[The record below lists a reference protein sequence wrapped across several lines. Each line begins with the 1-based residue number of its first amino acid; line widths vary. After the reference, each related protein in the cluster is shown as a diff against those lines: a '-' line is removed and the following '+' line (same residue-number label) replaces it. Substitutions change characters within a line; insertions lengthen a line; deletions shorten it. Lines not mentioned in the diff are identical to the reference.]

1 MKVGFVQNSPAFGE
15 VRANLER
22 LEALLADVEADLLV
36 LPELF
41 ATGYQF
47 TDRAEALAL
56 AEPVPGGPAGERLLA
71 LAASVNAV
79 LVAGL
84 AERDGDAVYNSALAV
99 GPQGY
104 IGKYRKAHLFDT
116 EKQCFLPGDL
126 PLPVFDIGAARV
138 GLMICF
144 DWRFPE
150 TARTLALKGADII
163 AHPANL
169 VLPHCPQAMITRCL
183 ENRVFAVTADRVGAE
198 ERLPGH
204 PLTFI
209 GQSQVVTP
217 DGEIIY
223 RASADREE
231 VRVVEIDIGRARN
244 KRLTEHNL
252 IFEDRRADLYELN

>member
-1 MKVGFVQNSPAFGE
+1 MKVGFVQNCPAFGE
-15 VRANLER
+15 VQANLAR
-22 LEALLADVEADLLV
+22 LEALVDGVEADLLV

-47 TDRAEALAL
+47 TSRAEALAL
-56 AEPVPGGPAGERLLA
+56 AEPVPGGPTGERLQA
-71 LAASVNAV
+71 LAESVNAV
-79 LVAGL
+79 LVAGI
-84 AERDGDAVYNSALAV
+84 AERDGDAVYNSALVV

-116 EKQCFLPGDL
+116 EKQCFSPGDL
-126 PLPVFDIGAARV
+126 PLPVFDIGPARV

-183 ENRVFAVTADRVGAE
+183 ENRVFAITADRVGGE
-198 ERLPGH
+198 ERLPGQ

-209 GQSQVVTP
+209 GQSQVVSP
-217 DGEIIY
+217 DGEILH
-223 RASADREE
+223 RASGDQEE
-231 VRVVEIDIGRARN
+231 VRVVEIDIEHARN
-244 KRLTEHNL
+244 KQLTQHNR